1 MNLHRVFALTYKEAL
16 QIWRDPRSLAIA
28 LLMPFMQMGL
38 LGYGVSLDIRKVPLC
53 VYDEENSQP
62 SRELVERFVASGW
75 FSEVHALQS
84 ERELRDALDRRS
96 CIGAVTLPV
105 NFSRTLATTGSA
117 TVQGVFDATDVNTT
131 NISIGYA
138 QGVIAQTAAD
148 FEANWA
154 GTHGGVAL
162 SQAGSVDYEPR
173 VWFNEGLD
181 SRNFIIPG
189 VVAVILGL
197 IGAQLTSLTLSREW
211 ERGTMEQLIST
222 PVTASELM
230 LGKLVPYFLIGLID
244 ATFCLSVAAFWFKV
258 PFRGDL
264 MTLVFTTALFTVV
277 VLGIGYLVS
286 VRVRSQL
293 GASQIAVTLTMMPIT
308 LLSGYTFPIDQ
319 MPAPIR
325 AVTLLVHARYFIGIL
340 RAVFLKGSSILQLAT
355 PILALVLYATVILWL
370 AARGFRK
377 SLE

>member
-1 MNLHRVFALTYKEAL
+1 MNLRRVSALVYKEAL

-38 LGYGVSLDIRKVPLC
+38 LGYGVSLDIKKVPLC
-53 VYDEENSQP
+53 IYDQENSQL
-62 SRELVERFVASGW
+62 SRELVQRFVASGW
-75 FSEVHALQS
+75 LSQVRALQD
-84 ERELRDALDRRS
+84 ERGLRAAMDRRS
-96 CIGAVTLPV
+96 CIGVITLPV
-105 NFSRTLATTGSA
+105 NFSRTLVTTGSA
-117 TVQGVFDATDVNTT
+117 AVQAVFDATDVNTT

-138 QGVIAQTAAD
+138 QGVIAQTTAD
-148 FEANWA
+148 FETTWA
-154 GTHGGVAL
+154 AAHGT
-162 SQAGSVDYEPR
+162 SPPRAGSVDYEPR

-222 PVTASELM
+222 PVSSSELM
-230 LGKLVPYFLIGLID
+230 IGKLIPYFVLGLID
-244 ATFCLSVAAFWFKV
+244 AMFCLCAAVFWFKV

-264 MTLVFTTALFTVV
+264 ATLVFTTALFNVV
-277 VLGIGYLVS
+277 MLGLGYLIS
-286 VRVRSQL
+286 VHARSQL
-293 GASQIAVTLTMMPIT
+293 GASQIAVTLTMMPIM

-319 MPAPIR
+319 MPAPVR
-325 AVTLLVHARYFIGIL
+325 GVTLLVHARYFVSIL
-340 RAVFLKGSSILQLAT
+340 RAVFLKGSSIPELAT
-355 PILALVLYATVILWL
+355 PILALLLYAAVVLGL

>member
-1 MNLHRVFALTYKEAL
+1 MNPRRVFALAFKEAL

-38 LGYGVSLDIRKVPLC
+38 LGYGVSLDIKRVPLC
-53 VYDEENSQP
+53 INDQEHSQT
-62 SRELVERFVASGW
+62 SRELIQRFVASGW
-75 FSEVHALQS
+75 FSQVRELAN
-84 ERELRDALDRRS
+84 ERELREALDRRS

-105 NFSRTLATTGSA
+105 DFSRTLAVTGSA
-117 TVQGVFDATDVNTT
+117 PVQAVFDATDVNTT

-138 QGVIAQTAAD
+138 QGVMAQATAD
-148 FEANWA
+148 FESAWA
-154 GTHGGVAL
+154 SAHGRSMAR
-162 SQAGSVDYEPR
+162 AGSVDYEPR

-222 PVTASELM
+222 PVSGFELM
-230 LGKLVPYFLIGLID
+230 LGKLAPYFLIGLID
-244 ATFCLSVAAFWFKV
+244 AALCLGVAAFWFRV

-264 MTLVFTTALFTVV
+264 TTLILTTALFNLV

-293 GASQIAVTLTMMPIT
+293 GASQIAVTVTMLPIS

-325 AVTLLVHARYFIGIL
+325 AVTLLVHARYFINIL
-340 RAVFLKGSSILQLAT
+340 RAVFLKGSSLQQLLT
-355 PILALVLYATVILWL
+355 PIAALVLYAIVIFWL

>member
-1 MNLHRVFALTYKEAL
+1 MNVRRIFALVFKEAL

-38 LGYGVSLDIRKVPLC
+38 LGYGVSLDIKKVPLC
-53 VYDEENSQP
+53 VYDQENSQL
-62 SRELVERFVASGW
+62 SRELVQRFIASGW
-75 FSEVHALQS
+75 LSEVLAVQD
-84 ERELRDALDRRS
+84 ERGLRAAMDRRS
-96 CIGAVTLPV
+96 CIGVVTLPV

-117 TVQGVFDATDVNTT
+117 AIQAVFDATDVNTT

-138 QGVIAQTAAD
+138 QGVIAQTTAD
-148 FEANWA
+148 FEAAWA
-154 GTHGGVAL
+154 AAHGTPL
-162 SQAGSVDYEPR
+162 PQAGSVDYQPR

-222 PVTASELM
+222 PVSSSELM
-230 LGKLVPYFLIGLID
+230 IGKLIPYFLIGLID
-244 ATFCLSVAAFWFKV
+244 ATFCLCVAVFWFKV
-258 PFRGDL
+258 PFRGDVA
-264 MTLVFTTALFTVV
+264 TLVFTTALFNVV
-277 VLGIGYLVS
+277 MLSIGYLIS
-286 VRVRSQL
+286 VHVRSQL

-325 AVTLLVHARYFIGIL
+325 GVTLLVHARYFISIL
-340 RAVFLKGSSILQLAT
+340 RAVFLKGSSITELTT
-355 PILALVLYATVILWL
+355 PLLALLLYAAMILWL